1 MNGKPRCTEAI
12 ATRLVSLTKR
22 MMSNVLQSDSEY
34 SQVNEEPIND
44 KPMNDKSVKMK

>member
-1 MNGKPRCTEAI
+1 
-12 ATRLVSLTKR
+12 

-44 KPMNDKSVKMK
+44 KPINDKPMNDKSVKMK